1 MGKVDTPKVD
11 DTRGASTLRVDDI
24 DYNILSQILDRVKQ
38 IDVVQNAI
46 FSKVNELAENS
57 KVEKEEEDKEA
68 HKEKLDEIFKKK
80 SIGRPSGSY
89 EERQQQYFKLV
100 STGKI
105 KSPVQKTLDY
115 YGICR
120 DEKNEWIVNIVPK

>member
-11 DTRGASTLRVDDI
+11 SI
-24 DYNILSQILDRVKQ
+24 DYNILSQIFEKVKAMD
-38 IDVVQNAI
+38 IIQNAL

-57 KVEKEEEDKEA
+57 KVVKEEDAEA

-115 YGICR
+115 YGICK
-120 DEKNEWIVNIVPK
+120 DERNEWIVNIVPK